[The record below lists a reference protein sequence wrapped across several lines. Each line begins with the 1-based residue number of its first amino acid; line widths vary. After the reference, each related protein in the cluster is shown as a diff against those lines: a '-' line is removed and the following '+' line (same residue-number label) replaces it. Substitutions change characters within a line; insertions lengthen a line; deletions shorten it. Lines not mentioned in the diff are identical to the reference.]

1 MFVAFAAAT
10 RVTFPVVSVAK
21 LAFVP
26 LPNLVKLVNGASGG
40 SGGKWGGGSS
50 SALVFV
56 RLDGRAMHLWGRV
69 GAVVSTSHSPAGWA
83 GDAPGADRHA
93 WRRERRW
100 RRAAVEGRAV
110 EPSAHDG
117 AFGLVESGRVGG
129 IGAIGPER
137 RIGHVALRRRRRSEL
152 KERGLTITAASE
164 AIRVIERHRDCYCEW
179 MGR

>member
-10 RVTFPVVSVAK
+10 PVTFPVVSVAK

-50 SALVFV
+50 IALVFV

-117 AFGLVESGRVGG
+117 AFGLVESGFDGG

-179 MGR
+179 IVL